1 MQNIVYEVNQ
11 FYQTLGT
18 VCPKYKGIKVDVND
32 LMNDNI
38 LSEILYDIEDNIY
51 VYEGAEELRNF
62 IKHQRHK
69 QSLGY
74 KIIQTIGTILIT
86 LGFVFILGTAG
97 ASDNDAI
104 SFAQIIIQIVIS
116 FGISMLGFIIKKI
129 TY

>member
-1 MQNIVYEVNQ
+1 MKNIVYEVNQ

-38 LSEILYDIEDNIY
+38 LSEILYNIEDNIC
-51 VYEGAEELRNF
+51 VEGAEELRNF

-69 QSLGY
+69 QNIRY

-116 FGISMLGFIIKKI
+116 FGISMLGLIIKKI

>member
-69 QSLGY
+69 QNIVY
-74 KIIQTIGTILIT
+74 KIMQTIGTILIT

-104 SFAQIIIQIVIS
+104 SFTQIIIQIVIS
-116 FGISMLGFIIKKI
+116 FGISMLGFFIKKI

>member
-1 MQNIVYEVNQ
+1 
-11 FYQTLGT
+11 

-32 LMNDNI
+32 LMNDSI
-38 LSEILYDIEDNIY
+38 LSEILYDIEDNMT

-69 QSLGY
+69 QNIGY

-116 FGISMLGFIIKKI
+116 FGISTLGLIIKKI